1 MTGCE
6 IAEKLRQL
14 NRLQG
19 RASQAGRSPMSR
31 DKILAKLPRMSAA
44 CLRANGLTQP
54 PDVDMSHDPHDVTP
68 AKATLRQDRRGPN
81 KTEAAFAAFL
91 EGNGARPIREGVGLR
106 IGNGCVYWP
115 DYVVLSGKSAN
126 VYEVKGHMRDD
137 AAVKIKAAAS
147 RFPSFKFFLVHRD
160 KSAPSGWKIE
170 EVLP

>member
-1 MTGCE
+1 MIRPRT
-6 IAEKLRQL
+6 IAD
-14 NRLQG
+14 
-19 RASQAGRSPMSR
+19 ACPH
-31 DKILAKLPRMSAA
+31 MSAA
-44 CLRANGLTQP
+44 VRRLNPQLASNP
-54 PDVDMSHDPHDVTP
+54 PAVDLSHDPHDVAP
-68 AKATLRQDRRGPN
+68 AKPTLRQDRRGPN

-147 RFPSFKFFLVHRD
+147 LFRGFRFFLVHRD
-160 KSAPSGWKIE
+160 KSAPSGWRIE
-170 EVLP
+170 EVLS

>member
-1 MTGCE
+1 
-6 IAEKLRQL
+6 
-14 NRLQG
+14 
-19 RASQAGRSPMSR
+19 
-31 DKILAKLPRMSAA
+31 
-44 CLRANGLTQP
+44 
-54 PDVDMSHDPHDVTP
+54 MSHDPHDVTP

-147 RFPSFKFFLVHRD
+147 LFRGFRFFLVHRD

>member
-1 MTGCE
+1 
-6 IAEKLRQL
+6 
-14 NRLQG
+14 
-19 RASQAGRSPMSR
+19 MSR

-44 CLRANGLTQP
+44 CMRANGLTQP
-54 PDVDMSHDPHDVTP
+54 PAVDMSHDPHDVRTP
-68 AKATLRQDRRGPN
+68 KVDKPTLRQKRGPKLN

-91 EGNGARPIREGVGLR
+91 ECNGARPIREGVGLR

-147 RFPSFKFFLVHRD
+147 LFRGFRFFLVHRD